1 MDSRNINRKIY
12 YFPIFIHNHI
22 TYKSQRHY
30 IMKAEYSTEGPILKV
45 KFILENDD
53 GKATSR
59 GVSMVRDILEIRLN
73 DSLSASKIHPD
84 HLALITIMSVH
95 PFVRDVLKMDLKV
108 SAEFAEIVQKLCP
121 YNIEFKSTKG
131 KQYVAN
137 SKSRPCLAFS
147 GGVDSTAALMLMPK
161 DTVCAWLDRPQFTE
175 RTLYNKSAANA
186 TMDFAEK
193 SGFEVHKV
201 YCDVEHLR
209 NPVGF
214 PVDLTSGIT
223 AIAIASQ
230 RNIDSIAYGMV
241 MESSYRTG
249 HAKYREY
256 PLSTHYKMWAPL
268 FATAG
273 IPLFL
278 PVGGVSEVCTS
289 IIVINSPFNGAARS
303 CIRGEWP
310 EPCNNCWK
318 CFRKT
323 LVDNRILNKPIS
335 NEEMAKWISVK
346 EVKYKLKSWPVSHEN
361 VLAWALKNPLISGE
375 IAKKLLKRLEGSR
388 RDLDLLSRWY
398 PPSIELI
405 PEKYR
410 NDFIKI
416 LGEYIGTMSD
426 SEIEDS
432 KMLDISDWLG
442 SEKAMKARATFEE
455 ILNPVES

>member
-1 MDSRNINRKIY
+1 
-12 YFPIFIHNHI
+12 
-22 TYKSQRHY
+22 
-30 IMKAEYSTEGPILKV
+30 MKAEYSTEGPILKV

-53 GKATSR
+53 GKPTSR
-59 GVSMVRDILEIRLN
+59 GVSMVRDVLEIRLN
-73 DSLSASKIHPD
+73 DSLSASKIHHD
-84 HLALITIMSVH
+84 HLALITLMSVH
-95 PFVRDVLKMDLKV
+95 PFVHEVLNMDLKV
-108 SAEFAEIVQKLCP
+108 SSEFAKVIQDLCP
-121 YNIEFKSTKG
+121 FNVEFASTKG
-131 KQYVAN
+131 KEYVPSPN
-137 SKSRPCLAFS
+137 SRPCLAFS

-161 DTVCAWLDRPQFTE
+161 DTVCAWLDRPQLTE

-214 PVDLTSGIT
+214 PVDLTSGMT

-230 RNIDSIAYGMV
+230 RNIDCIAYGMV

-249 HAKYREY
+249 HAKYRDY
-256 PLSTHYKMWAPL
+256 PRSTHYKMWAPL
-268 FATAG
+268 FAAAG

-289 IIVINSPFNGAARS
+289 TIVLKSPFNGAARS

-323 LVDNRILNKPIS
+323 MVDNRILNKPIS

-361 VLAWALKNPLISGE
+361 VLAWALKNPLVSGE
-375 IAKKLLKRLEGSR
+375 IAKNLLKRLEGSR

-410 NDFIKI
+410 EEFIESVGSY
-416 LGEYIGTMSD
+416 LGTMSD
-426 SEIEDS
+426 SEIKDTE
-432 KMLDISDWLG
+432 MLDIADWL
-442 SEKAMKARATFEE
+442 SSKKADKARMKFDK
-455 ILNPVES
+455 ILNPIEPKE